1 MPAEK
6 FLTIDIGRAWTKA
19 FLVSLDSENRLDVEK
34 TLRLPTSH
42 GDLSL
47 TVNNLISNLTQ
58 GVQTP
63 KNFVSRLDG
72 VEGLAKKWGGE
83 FIHENEAGR
92 SLAEFFKKSDSR
104 VTVLDAGASNLE
116 TSIETHEIGKYLS
129 FTINEIRL
137 ENSLGNK
144 KFRPHILPLNVKELE
159 IEEAFFR
166 NLFKSS
172 MENAPD
178 KKKLLVIATGG
189 IFSGTPNIYRLA
201 LLLLDILVTGQL
213 AQVYFDREFFL
224 PSFGG
229 LLAKYKQLQV
239 VSTGSWLDNL
249 GAFVSLGAARKVDLN
264 WGYPTMQKVE
274 LTADEIALIPAPA
287 DQDIKV
293 EFTMDKEKRTHSV
306 LGGSM
311 GILMDARSKPLQLT
325 FGQGSSRDKIRSWLK
340 QVEESRRAEEA
351 F

>member
-6 FLTIDIGRAWTKA
+6 FLTVDIGRAWTKA
-19 FLVSLDSENRLDVEK
+19 FLVALDSENRLDVEK

-47 TVNNLISNLTQ
+47 VVKNLISNLTQ
-58 GVQTP
+58 EAQTP
-63 KNFVSRLDG
+63 KIFVSRLDR
-72 VEGLAKKWGGE
+72 VENVAKKWSGE
-83 FIHENEAGR
+83 FIHEDASGR
-92 SLAEFFKKSDSR
+92 ALTEFFKKSDSR
-104 VTVLDAGASNLE
+104 VTILDAGASNLE
-116 TSIETHEIGKYLS
+116 TNIETHEIGKYLS
-129 FTINEIRL
+129 FAINEIGL
-137 ENSLGNK
+137 ENFLGNK
-144 KFRPHILPLNVKELE
+144 KFRPHMVPLNVKELE

-178 KKKLLVIATGG
+178 KKKLLVVATGG

-201 LLLLDILVTGQL
+201 ILLLDILVTGQL

-224 PSFGG
+224 PSFGA
-229 LLAKYKQLQV
+229 LLSKYKQLQV
-239 VSTGSWLDNL
+239 VSTGGWLDNL
-249 GAFVSLGAARKVDLN
+249 GAFASLGAERKVDLN
-264 WGYPTMQKVE
+264 WGYSTVQKVE
-274 LTADEIALIPAPA
+274 LTGDEIALVPAPGN
-287 DQDIKV
+287 QDIKV

-311 GILMDARSKPLQLT
+311 GILMDARSKPLQLA